1 MQRLPDP
8 FNRNQRRVSLRVNEL
23 QAHSWKLISWTSPR
37 LIIIISDRIST
48 NRNQIAPARINF
60 HGILLWWDNHP
71 PIPSFLSCLWHLY
84 VECGCD
90 AVHACGWV
98 LRDQYRQYTGSPD
111 GTAVDTPP
119 LWKTNILEY
128 FLGKTDIN
136 VKLFSAFL
144 FQIQSPGSRP
154 FW

>member
-1 MQRLPDP
+1 MK
-8 FNRNQRRVSLRVNEL
+8 VNL
-23 QAHSWKLISWTSPR
+23 LNLTAAHNHHLWPHLNKQKPNCTSTYQLSWY
-37 LIIIISDRIST
+37 IIVMRQSS
-48 NRNQIAPARINF
+48 
-60 HGILLWWDNHP
+60 

-128 FLGKTDIN
+128 FFGK
-136 VKLFSAFL
+136 KLILMWNYFLHFFSKSNPQDHVPSDNRLSTGRQEKRKNLKIHFE
-144 FQIQSPGSRP
+144 I
-154 FW
+154 